1 MSDDERAEKEQSHFY
16 NGIHSHDRV
25 PIFAVSP
32 FNATKLLVGFVILIA
47 AYFGLIVLPV
57 PLISS
62 ATKTAIDHGVGSIS
76 RFTLVAFVAILI
88 IDLFAM
94 RIQATGRENAA
105 LKQENSDL
113 RQQLAKLNQSN

>member
-1 MSDDERAEKEQSHFY
+1 MSNDERAEKEQSHFY

-32 FNATKLLVGFVILIA
+32 FNATKLLIGFVVLIGV
-47 AYFGLIVLPV
+47 YFVVVVLPFLPV
-57 PLISS
+57 
-62 ATKTAIDHGVGSIS
+62 TVRQAIDNGVGSIS

-94 RIQATGRENAA
+94 KLQAKDREIAK
-105 LKQENSDL
+105 LKKRVSDL
-113 RQQLAKLNQSN
+113 ENKQG